1 MLAFLFALI
10 IGTAVGWYSYAYRTA
25 FIAMVAIVA
34 GMALVLAIA
43 PVGPL
48 VYQAAMVHNVSV
60 FEVLRRMYWGLIP
73 DPLEPAML
81 WILFFALLSHI
92 VTLFVLK
99 GFEPVEVEPET
110 REESRRRVRADMQY
124 SDDYFD

>member
-1 MLAFLFALI
+1 MLAFLFAMIVGSAL
-10 IGTAVGWYSYAYRTA
+10 GWYSYAYRTFFVA
-25 FIAMVAIVA
+25 MLAIAA
-34 GMALVLAIA
+34 GVALVLAIA

-73 DPLEPAML
+73 DLLEPAMM
-81 WILFFALLSHI
+81 WIVFFAVLAHC
-92 VTLFVLK
+92 VTLFALK
-99 GFEPVEVEPET
+99 GFEPEEVEPET
-110 REESRRRVRADMQY
+110 RDESRRRVRADIRY